1 MHDRRRVERHN
12 EAHNENKETARN
24 GEKGFSTNIH
34 KLIVPVARQCGTHDN
49 EENSNKG
56 SLHAQQKCVT
66 CR

>member
-1 MHDRRRVERHN
+1 MHDRRHVERHN
-12 EAHNENKETARN
+12 EAHNENKETTRN

-34 KLIVPVARQCGTHDN
+34 KLIVPITRQGGTHDN

-56 SLHAQQKCVT
+56 GLHTQQKCVA